1 MTGQDA
7 FDEIALAGGRPAL
20 WRVVFATMAAP
31 AAILRRHAGALPAPL
46 ALGVSTV
53 AFALFFAQTGIDLHR
68 GQTWDTAAL
77 ASLGVLAGAGAVLG
91 SLGVALLATTAWLLM
106 RPFASNTGLGWAL
119 RAFALAFAPTLIYG
133 VCGLAAQLLLGWP
146 AALAFGVT
154 GYLWA
159 LGPLHAA
166 ISELSGGRAVVDA
179 ILTTV
184 VGGLLLVAWAAV
196 GLGSPPW

>member
-7 FDEIALAGGRPAL
+7 LDEIALAGGRPAL

-91 SLGVALLATTAWLLM
+91 SLGLALLATIAWLLL
-106 RPFASNTGLGWAL
+106 RPFASDTGLGWDYSNL
-119 RAFALAFAPTLIYG
+119 RRTLAPGETSSPYDIARGVDEKILNSHARGGEPLIRFRSDRPITTSWY
-133 VCGLAAQLLLGWP
+133 
-146 AALAFGVT
+146 T
-154 GYLWA
+154 G
-159 LGPLHAA
+159 G
-166 ISELSGGRAVVDA
+166 SRA
-179 ILTTV
+179 
-184 VGGLLLVAWAAV
+184 
-196 GLGSPPW
+196 